1 MLKEQL
7 SRCKMFFNKLAAY
20 PVWQETPPD
29 FVANDLL
36 VSDIIMRF
44 RALKV
49 A

>member
-36 VSDIIMRF
+36 VSDIITRF
-44 RALKV
+44 WAL
-49 A
+49 